1 MSGTHFPAGSK
12 EEPPRM
18 AQASNYREHYV
29 PPFAILILTV
39 IATECIIGIIA
50 NGIIMAVNMVSWVQK
65 KAISINTR
73 ILLLLSISRIGF
85 QSIML
90 VETTFSTFKGFFYN
104 TVSCIIFRVSF
115 VFFNYCGL
123 WFAALLS
130 FFHFVK
136 IANFSYPL
144 FLKLKW
150 RISELMPWLLW
161 LSVFISFSSSMFF
174 CKDTYIVYNNNSIS
188 FNISNLTLKWYRVE
202 INVVS
207 VAFLFSLGILPPL
220 IMDIAAATLLIFSLR
235 KHTLHMRNSVTG
247 SRDLGTESH
256 MRAIKETSCFL
267 LLYISNAAALFVYM
281 SNIVNNSFF
290 WSILLRIILP
300 SYPAGH
306 SVLLIQNNPG
316 LRRAWKPLQS
326 QMHLYLQSRF

>member
-1 MSGTHFPAGSK
+1 
-12 EEPPRM
+12 M
-18 AQASNYREHYV
+18 AQPINYWEHDV

-50 NGIIMAVNMVSWVQK
+50 NGIIMVVNVVSWAQK

-85 QSIML
+85 QTIVL
-90 VETTFSTFKGFFYN
+90 VETTFSTFKGFFFSS
-104 TVSCIIFRVSF
+104 VSYSISRVSF

-123 WFAALLS
+123 WLAALLS

-174 CKDTYIVYNNNSIS
+174 CKDTYIVYNNNSVS
-188 FNISNLTLKWYRVE
+188 FNIFNFTIKRYFIE
-202 INVVS
+202 FNVVS
-207 VAFLFSLGILPPL
+207 VACLFSLGILPPL

-235 KHTLHMRNSVTG
+235 RHTLNMRNSVTG
-247 SRDLGTESH
+247 SRDLSTESH
-256 MRAIKETSCFL
+256 RRAIKETSCFL
-267 LLYISNAAALFVYM
+267 FLYISNAAALFVYM
-281 SNIVNNSFF
+281 SNIVNASFF

-316 LRRAWKPLQS
+316 LRRAWKRLQS
-326 QMHLYLQSRF
+326 QTHQYLQSRF